1 MEARSIKAGAS
12 VLKSEKGEYSLPAKD
27 RTGAQELRLG
37 QAPEREPFR
46 LGEDPLSQSVGRHLY
61 LLLRLPDSDA
71 EVPAL
76 DFLLPDHDDVG
87 NPFLLRRPDFLPER
101 VVRIVEVGAD
111 VRQAVEQAAALSF
124 ASTKFHS
131 YFMTK

>member
-1 MEARSIKAGAS
+1 MEARSMKPGAS
-12 VLKSEKGEYSLPAKD
+12 VLKSEKGEYSVPAKD

-37 QAPEREPFR
+37 QAPEREAFR

-61 LLLRLPDSDA
+61 LLLRLPDSDV

-101 VVRIVEVGAD
+101 VVRIRSEERRVGKEC
-111 VRQAVEQAAALSF
+111 RSR
-124 ASTKFHS
+124 
-131 YFMTK
+131 